1 MSKDKKPYRRTAK
14 TRSRRRIHGR
24 VKTVGRSSPHR
35 QAHYGK
41 PRIDPELR
49 PIFRK
54 IGVPEPEPFK
64 ADPFQLEALER
75 IKDYDVLVSA
85 ATGSGKT
92 WIASQAIQSCLIK
105 GLNVWYASPLKAL
118 SNSIYQQFCHEF
130 GPSNCGILTGDR
142 KENARAPV
150 IVGTTEILRNQLY
163 DAMHEGTGIR
173 ADFVILDEAHYL
185 SDPDRG
191 VVWEEVLIYL
201 PSSVRLLL
209 LSATVSNAEEI
220 CEWLREIRG
229 VPNRIVRSEERPVPL
244 KMLFLFNEGL
254 IVPLTGKKGLAP
266 KVKKFLA
273 SRSGGWRRWKKP
285 HYGIIIKQLRE
296 LDLLPAIF
304 FLKSRSDC
312 DQAIFT
318 CLPSDIAP
326 RINASLKR
334 ATNAFLRDF
343 PHLVGHRQMGP
354 LLKSR
359 VGSHHGGQLPYWK
372 ALIEKMMSKGYLE
385 AIFSTSTVA
394 AGVNF
399 PARTVV
405 LVQSDRYNGHE
416 FADLTA
422 TDFHQMIGRAGR
434 RGMDRIGFGVVI
446 PGIHQ
451 DPQLLSELNNAPPE
465 PLLSQLHINFSMT
478 LNLLLSHTPLEVRDL
493 IGLSFASFQE
503 RETGAFVKRRWD
515 ELISKLKK
523 TLPGGKCDTT
533 DPYEILENIQ
543 KRGEVKK
550 EVRQLS
556 RNIRYKRLINTY
568 REYLRPGR
576 FFLHK
581 NGSRYMVSQT
591 LTDQGKLICLSL
603 KITKTAWKKRQHLR
617 LKRIDINQI
626 KAIYNYQI
634 EFSESFP
641 IESLDRLFDTIELD
655 DLEILNF
662 KNSDQDTGTGGERLD
677 KIKEQF
683 GVVPCESCAHVK
695 ICHGKEKP
703 PLIKLLRDLKVL
715 GMQMEGMGG
724 GLWLSFKRH
733 VRFLQETG
741 FVDQANRLTPD
752 GHWASKLRLDQPL
765 LIAEAIRRGGFN
777 SVSPPIM
784 AGALAPFVWDRTLE
798 LEPMVDGIFNLT
810 DVKEQFN
817 KIMNHIENIKKL
829 KSKRGFDSCPILF
842 WPAAALFMWA
852 RKIPWEQLLTYVPV
866 NEGDMA
872 SLIMRTADHLRQVIN
887 LKDTHP
893 QLADGAT
900 NAIKLILREPVYID

>member
-1 MSKDKKPYRRTAK
+1 MSKDKKFYRRPAK
-14 TRSRRRIHGR
+14 TRSSRKRHDR
-24 VKTVGRSSPHR
+24 VKAYVRSSPHR

-49 PIFRK
+49 SIFRK
-54 IGVPEPEPFK
+54 IGVPEPEPFR
-64 ADPFQLEALER
+64 ADPFQREALEL

-92 WIASQAIQSCLIK
+92 WIASQAIQSCLAE
-105 GLNVWYASPLKAL
+105 GLSVWYASPLKAL
-118 SNSIYQQFCHEF
+118 SNSIYQEFCHEF

-142 KENARAPV
+142 KENTRAPV

-173 ADFVILDEAHYL
+173 ADLVILDEAHYL
-185 SDPDRG
+185 SDPERG

-209 LSATVSNAEEI
+209 LSATVSNAEEV

-229 VPNRIVRSEERPVPL
+229 TPNRVVRSEERPVPL
-244 KMLFLFNEGL
+244 EMLFLFNEGL
-254 IVPLTGKKGLAP
+254 IVPLTGKKGLGP
-266 KVKKFLA
+266 KVKKFLT
-273 SRSGGWRRWKKP
+273 SRGGGWGRWKKP
-285 HYGIIIKQLRE
+285 DYGRIIRQLRE
-296 LDLLPAIF
+296 LNLLPAIF

-312 DQAIFT
+312 DRAIFT
-318 CLPSDIAP
+318 CRQSDIEP
-326 RINASLKR
+326 RINASLKQ
-334 ATNAFLRDF
+334 ATSAFLRDF
-343 PHLVGHRQMGP
+343 PHLEGHRQMGP
-354 LLKSR
+354 LMKSR

-405 LVQSDRYNGHE
+405 LVQSDRYNGRE

-422 TDFHQMIGRAGR
+422 TDFHQMVGRAGR
-434 RGMDRIGFGVVI
+434 RGKDRIGFGVVI
-446 PGIHQ
+446 PGLHQ
-451 DPQLLSELNNAPPE
+451 DLQLLSELNNARPE
-465 PLLSQLHINFSMT
+465 PLVSQIHINFSMT

-503 RETGAFVKRRWD
+503 RETGPFVKRRWD
-515 ELISKLKK
+515 ELISKLEKI
-523 TLPGGKCDTT
+523 LSGGKCDTA

-543 KRGEVKK
+543 KRLELKK

-556 RNIRYKRLINTY
+556 RSIRY
-568 REYLRPGR
+568 G
-576 FFLHK
+576 
-581 NGSRYMVSQT
+581 
-591 LTDQGKLICLSL
+591 
-603 KITKTAWKKRQHLR
+603 
-617 LKRIDINQI
+617 
-626 KAIYNYQI
+626 
-634 EFSESFP
+634 
-641 IESLDRLFDTIELD
+641 TI
-655 DLEILNF
+655 
-662 KNSDQDTGTGGERLD
+662 
-677 KIKEQF
+677 
-683 GVVPCESCAHVK
+683 PCETCAQVR
-695 ICHGKEKP
+695 ICHGKEKN
-703 PLIKLLRDLKVL
+703 PLMKLLRDLQSL

-765 LIAEAIRRGGFN
+765 LIAEAIRRGALN
-777 SVSPPIM
+777 NVSPEIM
-784 AGALAPFVWDRTLE
+784 AGGLAPFVWDRTLE
-798 LEPMVDGIFNLT
+798 LEPMVDGVFDLT
-810 DVKEQFN
+810 EIKDKFN
-817 KIMNHIENIKKL
+817 KTIEHIENIKEL
-829 KSKRGFDSCPILF
+829 KSKRGFESSPILF

-852 RKIPWEQLLTYVPV
+852 RNVPWEQLLTYVPV

-872 SLIMRTADHLRQVIN
+872 SLIMRTADHLRQIAN
-887 LKDTHP
+887 LKETHP
-893 QLADGAT
+893 QLSAVAA
-900 NAIKLILREPVYID
+900 NAIELILREPVYID

>member
-1 MSKDKKPYRRTAK
+1 
-14 TRSRRRIHGR
+14 
-24 VKTVGRSSPHR
+24 
-35 QAHYGK
+35 
-41 PRIDPELR
+41 
-49 PIFRK
+49 
-54 IGVPEPEPFK
+54 
-64 ADPFQLEALER
+64 
-75 IKDYDVLVSA
+75 
-85 ATGSGKT
+85 
-92 WIASQAIQSCLIK
+92 
-105 GLNVWYASPLKAL
+105 
-118 SNSIYQQFCHEF
+118 
-130 GPSNCGILTGDR
+130 
-142 KENARAPV
+142 
-150 IVGTTEILRNQLY
+150 VGTTEILRNQLY

-556 RNIRYKRLINTY
+556 RNIRYKGLINTY

-581 NGSRYMVSQT
+581 NGSPYMVSQT

-641 IESLDRLFDTIELD
+641 MERLDRLFDTIELD

-724 GLWLSFKRH
+724 GLWLNFKRH

-829 KSKRGFDSCPILF
+829 KSKRGFHSCPILF

>member
-1 MSKDKKPYRRTAK
+1 
-14 TRSRRRIHGR
+14 
-24 VKTVGRSSPHR
+24 VRSSPHR

-49 PIFRK
+49 SIFRK
-54 IGVPEPEPFK
+54 IGVPEPEPFR
-64 ADPFQLEALER
+64 ADPFQREALEL

-92 WIASQAIQSCLIK
+92 WIASQAIQSCLAE
-105 GLNVWYASPLKAL
+105 GLSVWYASPLKAL
-118 SNSIYQQFCHEF
+118 SNSIYQEFCHEF

-173 ADFVILDEAHYL
+173 ADLVILDEAHYL
-185 SDPDRG
+185 SDPERG

-201 PSSVRLLL
+201 PSSSVRLLL
-209 LSATVSNAEEI
+209 LSATVSNAEEV

-229 VPNRIVRSEERPVPL
+229 TPNRVVRSEERPVPL
-244 KMLFLFNEGL
+244 EMLFLFNEGL
-254 IVPLTGKKGLAP
+254 VVPLTGKKGLGP
-266 KVKKFLA
+266 KVKKFLI
-273 SRSGGWRRWKKP
+273 SGRGGWRRWKKP
-285 HYGIIIKQLRE
+285 DYGRIIRQLRE

-312 DQAIFT
+312 DRAIFT
-318 CLPSDIAP
+318 CLQSDIEP
-326 RINASLKR
+326 RINASLKQ
-334 ATNAFLRDF
+334 AVSAFLMDF
-343 PHLVGHRQMGP
+343 PHLEGHRQIGP
-354 LLKSR
+354 LMESR

-405 LVQSDRYNGHE
+405 LVQSDRYNGRE

-422 TDFHQMIGRAGR
+422 TDFHQMVGRAGR
-434 RGMDRIGFGVVI
+434 RGKDRIGFGVVI
-446 PGIHQ
+446 PGLHQ
-451 DPQLLSELNNAPPE
+451 DPQLLSELNNARPE
-465 PLLSQLHINFSMT
+465 PLVSQIHINFSMT

-503 RETGAFVKRRWD
+503 RETGPFVKRRWD
-515 ELISKLKK
+515 ELISKLEKI
-523 TLPGGKCDTT
+523 LSGGKCDTA
-533 DPYEILENIQ
+533 DPYEVLENIQ
-543 KRGEVKK
+543 KRLELKK

-556 RNIRYKRLINTY
+556 RSIRYERLVNTY
-568 REYLRPGR
+568 REYLKPGR
-576 FFLHK
+576 LFLHK
-581 NGSRYMVSQT
+581 NGSTYLVFRT
-591 LTDQGKLICLSL
+591 FTDHGEFICASRNVR
-603 KITKTAWKKRQHLR
+603 KTTGTRKQQLR

-626 KAIYNYQI
+626 KAIYDYHI
-634 EFSESFP
+634 ELYEGYP
-641 IESLDRLFDTIELD
+641 TERLDRLLDTIGLAH
-655 DLEILNF
+655 LEILNI
-662 KNSDQDTGTGGERLD
+662 KSPDQDTGTGGEKLD
-677 KIKEQF
+677 EIKEQF
-683 GVVPCESCAHVK
+683 GTIPCETCAQVRT
-695 ICHGKEKP
+695 CHGKEKN
-703 PLIKLLRDLKVL
+703 PLMKLLRDLQSL

-765 LIAEAIRRGGFN
+765 LIAEAIRRGALN
-777 SVSPPIM
+777 NVSPEIM
-784 AGALAPFVWDRTLE
+784 AGGLAPFVWDRTLE
-798 LEPMVDGIFNLT
+798 LEPMVDGVFDLT
-810 DVKEQFN
+810 ELKEKFN
-817 KIMNHIENIKKL
+817 KIIDHIEIIKEL
-829 KSKRGFDSCPILF
+829 KSKRGFESSPILF
-842 WPAAALFMWA
+842 WPAAVLFMWA
-852 RKIPWEQLLTYVPV
+852 RNVPWEQLLTYVPV

-872 SLIMRTADHLRQVIN
+872 SLIMRTADHLRQIAN
-887 LKDTHP
+887 LKETHP
-893 QLADGAT
+893 QLSAVAA
-900 NAIKLILREPVYID
+900 NAIELILREPVYID

>member
-1 MSKDKKPYRRTAK
+1 MNKDKKFYRRPAK
-14 TRSRRRIHGR
+14 TRSSRKRRSN
-24 VKTVGRSSPHR
+24 VKAYARSSSHR

-49 PIFRK
+49 SVFRK
-54 IGVPEPEPFK
+54 IGVPEPEPFR
-64 ADPFQLEALER
+64 ADPFQREALEL

-92 WIASQAIQSCLIK
+92 WIASQAIQSCLAE
-105 GLNVWYASPLKAL
+105 GLSVWYASPLKAL
-118 SNSIYQQFCHEF
+118 SNSLYQEFCHEF

-173 ADFVILDEAHYL
+173 ADLVILDEAHYL

-209 LSATVSNAEEI
+209 LSATVSNAEEV

-229 VPNRIVRSEERPVPL
+229 TPNRVVRSEERPVPL
-244 KMLFLFNEGL
+244 EMLFLFNEGL
-254 IVPLTGKKGLAP
+254 IVPLTGKKGLGP
-266 KVKKFLA
+266 KVKKFIT
-273 SRSGGWRRWKKP
+273 SRGGGWGRWKKP
-285 HYGIIIKQLRE
+285 DYGRIIRQLRD

-312 DQAIFT
+312 DQAVFT
-318 CLPSDIAP
+318 CVQSDIEP
-326 RINASLKR
+326 RINASLKQ
-334 ATNAFLRDF
+334 ATSAFLRDF
-343 PHLVGHRQMGP
+343 PHLEGHRQIGP
-354 LLKSR
+354 LLESR

-405 LVQSDRYNGHE
+405 LVQSDRYNGRE
-416 FADLTA
+416 FANLTA
-422 TDFHQMIGRAGR
+422 TDFHQMVGRAGR
-434 RGMDRIGFGVVI
+434 RGKDRIGFGVVI
-446 PGIHQ
+446 PGLHQ

-465 PLLSQLHINFSMT
+465 PLVSQIHINFSMT
-478 LNLLLSHTPLEVRDL
+478 LNLLLSHIPLEVRDL

-503 RETGAFVKRRWD
+503 RETGPFVKRRWD
-515 ELISKLKK
+515 ELISRLKK
-523 TLPGGKCDTT
+523 ILSEGKCDTA

-543 KRGEVKK
+543 KRLELKK
-550 EVRQLS
+550 GVRQLS
-556 RNIRYKRLINTY
+556 RSIRY
-568 REYLRPGR
+568 G
-576 FFLHK
+576 
-581 NGSRYMVSQT
+581 
-591 LTDQGKLICLSL
+591 
-603 KITKTAWKKRQHLR
+603 
-617 LKRIDINQI
+617 
-626 KAIYNYQI
+626 
-634 EFSESFP
+634 
-641 IESLDRLFDTIELD
+641 TI
-655 DLEILNF
+655 
-662 KNSDQDTGTGGERLD
+662 
-677 KIKEQF
+677 
-683 GVVPCESCAHVK
+683 PCETCAHVRT
-695 ICHGKEKP
+695 CHGKEKN
-703 PLIKLLRDLKVL
+703 PLMKLLRDLQSL

-765 LIAEAIRRGGFN
+765 LIAEAIRRGALN
-777 SVSPPIM
+777 NVSPEIM
-784 AGALAPFVWDRTLE
+784 AGGLAPFVWDRTLE
-798 LEPMVDGIFNLT
+798 LEPLVDGVFDLT
-810 DVKEQFN
+810 ELKENFN
-817 KIMNHIENIKKL
+817 KIIDTIGNINEL
-829 KSKRGFDSCPILF
+829 KIKRGFESSPILF
-842 WPAAALFMWA
+842 WPAAVLFMWA
-852 RKIPWEQLLTYVPV
+852 RNVPWEQLLTYVPV

-872 SLIMRTADHLRQVIN
+872 SLIMRTADHLRQIAN
-887 LKDTHP
+887 LKETHP
-893 QLADGAT
+893 QLSAVAA
-900 NAIKLILREPVYID
+900 NAIELILREPVYID

>member
-1 MSKDKKPYRRTAK
+1 MSKDKKFYRRPAK
-14 TRSRRRIHGR
+14 TRSSRKRRSN
-24 VKTVGRSSPHR
+24 VKTYARSSSHR

-49 PIFRK
+49 SIFRK
-54 IGVPEPEPFK
+54 IGVPEPEPFR
-64 ADPFQLEALER
+64 ADPFQREALEL

-92 WIASQAIQSCLIK
+92 WIASQAIQSCLAE
-105 GLNVWYASPLKAL
+105 GLSVWYASPLKAL
-118 SNSIYQQFCHEF
+118 SNSIYQEFCHEF

-142 KENARAPV
+142 KENTRAPV

-173 ADFVILDEAHYL
+173 ADLVILDEAHYL

-209 LSATVSNAEEI
+209 LSATVSNAEEV

-229 VPNRIVRSEERPVPL
+229 NPNRVVRSEERPVPL
-244 KMLFLFNEGL
+244 EMLFLFNEGL
-254 IVPLTGKKGLAP
+254 IVPLTGKKGLGP
-266 KVKKFLA
+266 KVKKFLT
-273 SRSGGWRRWKKP
+273 SRGGGWGRWKKP
-285 HYGIIIKQLRE
+285 DYGRIIRQLRE
-296 LDLLPAIF
+296 LNLLPAIF

-312 DQAIFT
+312 DRAIFT
-318 CLPSDIAP
+318 CLQSDIEP
-326 RINASLKR
+326 RINASLKQ
-334 ATNAFLRDF
+334 ATSAFLRDF
-343 PHLVGHRQMGP
+343 PHLEGHRQMGP
-354 LLKSR
+354 LLESR

-405 LVQSDRYNGHE
+405 LVQSDRYNGRE

-422 TDFHQMIGRAGR
+422 TDFHQMVGRAGR
-434 RGMDRIGFGVVI
+434 RGKDRIGFGVVI
-446 PGIHQ
+446 PGLHQ
-451 DPQLLSELNNAPPE
+451 DLQLLSELNNARPE
-465 PLLSQLHINFSMT
+465 PLVSQIHINFSMT

-503 RETGAFVKRRWD
+503 RETGPFVKRRWD
-515 ELISKLKK
+515 ELISKLEKI
-523 TLPGGKCDTT
+523 LSGGKCDTA

-543 KRGEVKK
+543 KRLELKK

-556 RNIRYKRLINTY
+556 RSIRY
-568 REYLRPGR
+568 G
-576 FFLHK
+576 
-581 NGSRYMVSQT
+581 
-591 LTDQGKLICLSL
+591 
-603 KITKTAWKKRQHLR
+603 
-617 LKRIDINQI
+617 
-626 KAIYNYQI
+626 
-634 EFSESFP
+634 
-641 IESLDRLFDTIELD
+641 TI
-655 DLEILNF
+655 
-662 KNSDQDTGTGGERLD
+662 
-677 KIKEQF
+677 
-683 GVVPCESCAHVK
+683 PCETCAQVR
-695 ICHGKEKP
+695 ICHGKEKN
-703 PLIKLLRDLKVL
+703 PLMKLLRDLQSL

-765 LIAEAIRRGGFN
+765 LIAEAIRRGALN
-777 SVSPPIM
+777 NVSPEIM
-784 AGALAPFVWDRTLE
+784 AGGLAPFVWDRTLE
-798 LEPMVDGIFNLT
+798 LEPMVDGVFDLT
-810 DVKEQFN
+810 EIKDKFN
-817 KIMNHIENIKKL
+817 KTIEHIENIKEL
-829 KSKRGFDSCPILF
+829 KSRRGFESSPILF
-842 WPAAALFMWA
+842 WPAAVLFMWA
-852 RKIPWEQLLTYVPV
+852 RNVPWEQLLTYVPV

-872 SLIMRTADHLRQVIN
+872 SLIMRTADHLRQIAN
-887 LKDTHP
+887 LEETHP
-893 QLADGAT
+893 QLSAVAA
-900 NAIKLILREPVYID
+900 NAIELILREPVYID

>member
-1 MSKDKKPYRRTAK
+1 MNKDKKFYRRPAK
-14 TRSRRRIHGR
+14 TRSSRKRRSN
-24 VKTVGRSSPHR
+24 VKAYARSSSHR

-49 PIFRK
+49 SVFRK
-54 IGVPEPEPFK
+54 IGVPEPEPFR
-64 ADPFQLEALER
+64 ADPFQREALEL

-92 WIASQAIQSCLIK
+92 WIASQAIQSCLAE
-105 GLNVWYASPLKAL
+105 GLSVWYASPLKAL
-118 SNSIYQQFCHEF
+118 SNSLYQEFCHEF

-173 ADFVILDEAHYL
+173 ADLVILDEAHYL

-209 LSATVSNAEEI
+209 LSATVSNAEEV

-229 VPNRIVRSEERPVPL
+229 TPNRVVRSEERPVPL
-244 KMLFLFNEGL
+244 EMLFLFNEGL
-254 IVPLTGKKGLAP
+254 IVPLTGKKGLGP
-266 KVKKFLA
+266 KVKKFIT
-273 SRSGGWRRWKKP
+273 SRGGGWGRWKKP
-285 HYGIIIKQLRE
+285 DYGRIIRQLRD

-312 DQAIFT
+312 DQAVFT
-318 CLPSDIAP
+318 CVQSDIEP
-326 RINASLKR
+326 RINASLKQ
-334 ATNAFLRDF
+334 ATSAFLRDF
-343 PHLVGHRQMGP
+343 PHLEGHRQIGP
-354 LLKSR
+354 LLESR

-405 LVQSDRYNGHE
+405 LVQSDRYNGRE
-416 FADLTA
+416 FANLTA
-422 TDFHQMIGRAGR
+422 TDFHQMVGRAGR
-434 RGMDRIGFGVVI
+434 RGKDRIGFGVVI
-446 PGIHQ
+446 PGLHQ

-465 PLLSQLHINFSMT
+465 PLVSQIHINFSMT
-478 LNLLLSHTPLEVRDL
+478 LNLLLSHIPLEVRDL

-503 RETGAFVKRRWD
+503 RETGPFVKRRWD
-515 ELISKLKK
+515 ELISRLKK
-523 TLPGGKCDTT
+523 ILSEGKCDTA

-543 KRGEVKK
+543 KRLELKK
-550 EVRQLS
+550 GVRQLS
-556 RNIRYKRLINTY
+556 RSIRY
-568 REYLRPGR
+568 G
-576 FFLHK
+576 
-581 NGSRYMVSQT
+581 
-591 LTDQGKLICLSL
+591 
-603 KITKTAWKKRQHLR
+603 
-617 LKRIDINQI
+617 
-626 KAIYNYQI
+626 
-634 EFSESFP
+634 
-641 IESLDRLFDTIELD
+641 TI
-655 DLEILNF
+655 
-662 KNSDQDTGTGGERLD
+662 
-677 KIKEQF
+677 
-683 GVVPCESCAHVK
+683 PCETCAHVRT
-695 ICHGKEKP
+695 CHGKEKN
-703 PLIKLLRDLKVL
+703 PLMKLLRDLQSL

-765 LIAEAIRRGGFN
+765 LIAEGIRRGALN
-777 SVSPPIM
+777 NVSPEIM
-784 AGALAPFVWDRTLE
+784 AGGLAPFVWDRTLE
-798 LEPMVDGIFNLT
+798 LEPLVDGVFDLT
-810 DVKEQFN
+810 ELKENFN
-817 KIMNHIENIKKL
+817 KIIDTIGNINEL
-829 KSKRGFDSCPILF
+829 KIKRGFESSPILF
-842 WPAAALFMWA
+842 WPAAVLFMWA
-852 RKIPWEQLLTYVPV
+852 RNVPWEQLLTYVPV

-872 SLIMRTADHLRQVIN
+872 SLIMRTADHLRQIAN
-887 LKDTHP
+887 LKETHP
-893 QLADGAT
+893 QLSAVAA
-900 NAIKLILREPVYID
+900 NAIELILREPVYID